1 MADHYSVTAQQTAA
15 QNFTVRSGENSVEVG
30 IGTFMP
36 TELLLGSLGSC
47 ILSVVSDYAQRN
59 GIELS
64 APLTVQVDGDMANKP
79 RRMGSIAVRLGL
91 PEGLTDSQ
99 RQALLRA
106 SKHCTIHATL
116 ASEPE
121 VTVELLQE
129 VP

>member
-1 MADHYSVTAQQTAA
+1 MAEHYSITAEQTAA
-15 QNFTVRSGENSVEVG
+15 QNFTVQSGENTVEVG

-36 TELLLGSLGSC
+36 TELLLGALGSC

-59 GIELS
+59 NIELA

-79 RRMGSIAVRLGL
+79 RRMGSIVVRLGL
-91 PEGLTDSQ
+91 PAGLTETQ

-106 SKHCTIHATL
+106 SRHCTIHATL